1 MNFEGKGHKK
11 THAKPEQTP
20 KKVTSTTKWCILAI
34 KMSHNKNQ
42 EKRLPLK
49 EEGPNKMAQDY
60 PDIQI
65 SSLCHKEDASQQSAT
80 NTAGQN
86 YILYSEACHN
96 EGRTKCTIQSTFL
109 NATIE
114 EVLEHVARSNNS
126 LHYLTLG

>member
-1 MNFEGKGHKK
+1 MN
-11 THAKPEQTP
+11 
-20 KKVTSTTKWCILAI
+20 
-34 KMSHNKNQ
+34 HNRNQ
-42 EKRLPLK
+42 DKRLPLK
-49 EEGPNKMAQDY
+49 EKGPNKMALEIAQDC
-60 PDIQI
+60 PDRQI
-65 SSLCHKEDASQQSAT
+65 SSSSHKADASQQSAT

-96 EGRTKCTIQSTFL
+96 EGRTKCTIQSTFF